1 MLSFNLSVIDIILV
15 ICVVILTIL
24 YLNTS
29 KKYPEELSYRS
40 ITKNIKKQSYSPNV
54 LSSHPQDQNEFV
66 STDDTNVKEDY

>member
-1 MLSFNLSVIDIILV
+1 MLSFSLSVIDIILV

-24 YLNTS
+24 YLNIS

-40 ITKNIKKQSYSPNV
+40 LTRNIKKQSYSPNV
-54 LSSHPQDQNEFV
+54 LSAHPQDQDELV